1 MDINKSKKFVEVKSR
16 RVDNQWDVARL
27 AKMMGAT
34 TEVTIDFEKVTDRVR
49 NKIASGLEGYPTYP
63 VGGYSSKA
71 RQLYD
76 QVCKFYEIPWSDVDK
91 DRINI
96 NGLDNEQLYDEIY
109 NVLYADAVARRME
122 TGDDWYIQRLLRNC
136 SKEEGNIYFYGMSS
150 TTWENVQQSG
160 VLERI
165 QEYLSAAMKPKL
177 DQALT
182 TVQFGGKIKFKLDF
196 NRGE

>member
-1 MDINKSKKFVEVKSR
+1 MDTNKSRKFVEVKSK
-16 RVDNQWDVARL
+16 RVADQWDVARI

-63 VGGYSSKA
+63 VGGYASKA

-76 QVCKFYEIPWSDVDK
+76 HVCKFYEIPWSDVDK

-122 TGDDWYIQRLLRNC
+122 TGNDWYVQRLLRNC
-136 SKEEGNIYFYGMSS
+136 SKEEGSIYFYGMSS
-150 TTWENVQQSG
+150 ATWESVQQSG

-196 NRGE
+196 KLE

>member
-1 MDINKSKKFVEVKSR
+1 MDTNKSKKFVEVKSK
-16 RVDNQWDVARL
+16 RVDNQWDVARIS
-27 AKMMGAT
+27 KMMGAT

-49 NKIASGLEGYPTYP
+49 NKIASGLENYPTYP

-76 QVCKFYEIPWSDVDK
+76 HVCKFYEIPWSDVDK

-122 TGDDWYIQRLLRNC
+122 TGDDWYVQRLLRNC
-136 SKEEGNIYFYGMSS
+136 SKEEGSIYFYGMSS
-150 TTWENVQQSG
+150 ATWESVQQSG
-160 VLERI
+160 VLKRI

-196 NRGE
+196 KLE